1 MQKKLI
7 FYILLLIVTT
17 PLLYSLTI
25 NEIRYSENYISG
37 YGEAKLVDEELSLY
51 TVTVNDITTVRPVP
65 MLFTFPN
72 NDRQF
77 IDKLAFVIN
86 EENKIEP

>member
-1 MQKKLI
+1 MEESGRRLTKWEK
-7 FYILLLIVTT
+7 IV
-17 PLLYSLTI
+17 
-25 NEIRYSENYISG
+25 G
-37 YGEAKLVDEELSLY
+37 YGDAKLVDEELFLY
-51 TVTVNDITTVRPVP
+51 KVTVNDITTLCSVP